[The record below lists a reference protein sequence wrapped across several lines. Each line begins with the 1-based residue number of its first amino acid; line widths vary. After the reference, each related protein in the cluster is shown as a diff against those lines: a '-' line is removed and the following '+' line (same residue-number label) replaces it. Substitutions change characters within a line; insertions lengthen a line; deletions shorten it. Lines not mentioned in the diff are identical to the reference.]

1 MTKRATFLIVSVIT
15 VLAVLLLAGCA
26 GKQSEGEIRPSVP
39 TAQPSPSAAE
49 TRPSAPTAQPSPPA
63 AETRQPP
70 DSGWDLP
77 LRRNDAGRV
86 VIDVTP
92 LTLSGDAWEFEVAF
106 NTHSVNL
113 GFDVTEVGVL
123 RCDQGQE
130 YTPTAWDGSGSG
142 GHHRSGVLKFAA
154 LDHPTSFVEIVI
166 RDVAEVPERV
176 FRWDV
181 PRRVESSPGGS
192 AAQAAA
198 SQPSPTADDGP
209 VHLALSAEEFNF
221 GDVPMSVGVV
231 SAVETILNSGSGTLR
246 IEGVEPT

>member
-1 MTKRATFLIVSVIT
+1 MKRATFYLVLVVA

-26 GKQSEGEIRPSVP
+26 GKQSEGETRPSVS
-39 TAQPSPSAAE
+39 TAQPNPPTTE
-49 TRPSAPTAQPSPPA
+49 TGQPS
-63 AETRQPP
+63 T
-70 DSGWDLP
+70 SGWDLSS
-77 LRRNDAGRV
+77 RRNDAGRV
-86 VIDVTP
+86 VIDVQP
-92 LTLSGDAWEFEVAF
+92 LKLDDDQETWEFAVAL

-113 GFDVTEVGVL
+113 AFDMTEVSVL

-130 YTPTAWDGSGSG
+130 YTPTVWEGPAPG

-154 LDHPTSFVEIVI
+154 LDHSTSFVEIVI

-181 PRRVESSPGGS
+181 PSRAESSPGGS
-192 AAQAAA
+192 MAQ
-198 SQPSPTADDGP
+198 SSPTVDDSP
-209 VHLALSAEEFNF
+209 AHLGLSAEEFNF

-231 SAVETILNSGSGTLR
+231 SAMMNIVNSGSGTLS

>member
-1 MTKRATFLIVSVIT
+1 LTKRATFLIVSVIT

-26 GKQSEGEIRPSVP
+26 GKQSEGEIRPS
-39 TAQPSPSAAE
+39 
-49 TRPSAPTAQPSPPA
+49 APTAQPSPPA
-63 AETRQPP
+63 AETRQSPN
-70 DSGWDLP
+70 SGWDLP
-77 LRRNDAGRV
+77 PRRNDAGRV

-130 YTPTAWDGSGSG
+130 YTPTAWDGSGPS

-166 RDVAEVPERV
+166 RDVAGVPERV

-181 PRRVESSPGGS
+181 PRRAESSPGGS

-198 SQPSPTADDGP
+198 PQPSPTADDP
-209 VHLALSAEEFNF
+209 AHLALAAEEFNF
-221 GDVPMSVGVV
+221 GDVPMSLGVV
-231 SAVETILNSGSGTLR
+231 SAVETIVNSGPGTLH

>member
-1 MTKRATFLIVSVIT
+1 MRRATFYLVSVVAI
-15 VLAVLLLAGCA
+15 LAVLLLAGCA
-26 GKQSEGEIRPSVP
+26 GKQSEGEIRPS
-39 TAQPSPSAAE
+39 
-49 TRPSAPTAQPSPPA
+49 APTAQPSPPA

-70 DSGWDLP
+70 NSGWDLP

-92 LTLSGDAWEFEVAF
+92 LTLSGDAWEFEVAL

-113 GFDVTEVGVL
+113 DFDVTEVSLL

-130 YTPTAWDGSGSG
+130 YTPTVWEGPGPD

-198 SQPSPTADDGP
+198 PQPSPTADDGP
-209 VHLALSAEEFNF
+209 TRLALSAKEFNF
-221 GDVPMSVGVV
+221 GDVPMSLGVV
-231 SAVETILNSGSGTLR
+231 SEMEIINSGPGTLR